1 MFKTASSATC
11 LEGMR
16 WHLAH
21 LDWLLQ
27 FGVEHGFRKWHFL
40 VHRFKAKAMV
50 EACKKI
56 TGSRPGG
63 TIVGLGGWAN
73 QSVIKGHVRAPIQA
87 FRRDLGLRAKVVI
100 LDEFFT
106 SKRCSSC
113 GGDVKNLHYCKV
125 GDCRR
130 LHGVVRCKNPT
141 CLISRDRDVASLTRS
156 FRKRKHP

>member
-1 MFKTASSATC
+1 
-11 LEGMR
+11 MR

-27 FGVEHGFRKWHFL
+27 FGIEHGFGKWHFL

-50 EACKKI
+50 EACKTV
-56 TGSRPGG
+56 TGRGPSG
-63 TIVGLGGWAN
+63 TIVGLGGWSN

-87 FRRDLGLRAKVVI
+87 FRRALGLLAVVVI
-100 LDEFFT
+100 LDEFLA

-113 GGDVKNLHYCKV
+113 GGEVTNLRFSKA

-130 LHGVVRCKNPT
+130 LHGVVRRTNPA
-141 CLISRDRDVASLTRS
+141 CFMSWGRGVASLMSS
-156 FRKRKHP
+156 FRKRKHPYS